1 MKWLSTNIIA
11 KRISFVKYKNWHY
24 MCNNFFVNLCKC
36 HRIATNS
43 TIKAFSRCEQS
54 MNFTIELNFQ
64 LVIIYDYKN
73 QSILTWNFTHFYRK

>member
-1 MKWLSTNIIA
+1 
-11 KRISFVKYKNWHY
+11 
-24 MCNNFFVNLCKC
+24 
-36 HRIATNS
+36 
-43 TIKAFSRCEQS
+43 